1 MQAEII
7 QSVVNPMMTDTDL
20 IIQTHSQPMDP
31 IGFPFPRFSTTLVDN
46 YYGTTDS
53 IDPSFLTSHL
63 NYNPIFSTSEA
74 SNCVSVLVRDTIDF
88 CSLEEIFEPEA
99 PKMLS
104 DSTSDTQK
112 AAKISLAALR
122 ANFSHLENQIV
133 VNGEGK
139 NRKFIALTAH
149 FSLETMLNL
158 LLSLINTPF
167 FNHNLSME
175 KNAHFLLHVKIN
187 STFTQNKSVQMSPV
201 ANIITHFSELSD
213 PRLEHKKYHKL
224 LDIVVIAICAVVC
237 GANHWTNV
245 ETFGRSKFNWLQS
258 FLELP
263 AGIPSHDTF
272 RRVFMLLDPEE
283 FRKCFLSWVKAVSQV
298 TNGEVIAIDGKQLRR
313 SHNKKLGEK
322 AIHMVS
328 AWATQNELVLGQ
340 VKVDDK
346 SNEITAIPKLL
357 KMLEISGCIITIDA
371 MGCQKDIAQ
380 QIINQK
386 GDYVLSLKKNHKT
399 LFLQVENLFT
409 NLISNKIQFDY
420 HQTKEKS
427 HGRLEI
433 RQCWTVQLTD
443 LSEPL
448 YKSNEWKN
456 LKTIVM
462 IKSKRVLNG
471 KEENKTRYFISSLSC
486 GAKKHLGAV
495 RSHWKI
501 ENSLHWVLDIGFRED
516 ESRLRT
522 GHGPQNFAMLRHF
535 ALNLLKQET
544 SSSEG
549 MESRRLEAGW
559 NEDYLVKVISL

>member
-1 MQAEII
+1 MMQAEII
-7 QSVVNPMMTDTDL
+7 QSAGNTMMTDTDL
-20 IIQTHSQPMDP
+20 IMQSRSQPMDP
-31 IGFPFPRFSTTLVDN
+31 ICFPFPRFSTTLVEN
-46 YYGTTDS
+46 FSGTTDS
-53 IDPSFLTSHL
+53 IDPRFFTSHF

-74 SNCVSVLVRDTIDF
+74 SNCVSVLVRDTVDF
-88 CSLEEIFEPEA
+88 CLTEEIFSPEA

-104 DSTSDTQK
+104 DSTSGTQNVS
-112 AAKISLAALR
+112 KISLAALR
-122 ANFSHLENQIV
+122 ANFSQKTRQILV
-133 VNGEGK
+133 SYDGK
-139 NRKFIALTAH
+139 NRKFIALPAH

-167 FNHNLSME
+167 FNHSLNME
-175 KNAHFLLHVKIN
+175 KNAHFFLLGKIP
-187 STFTQNKSVQMSPV
+187 SAPHQSVQPEPV
-201 ANIITHFSELSD
+201 ANIMTHFSELSD
-213 PRLEHKKYHKL
+213 PRLEHKKDHKL
-224 LDIVVIAICAVVC
+224 LDIVVIAICAVVS

-283 FRKCFLSWVKAVSQV
+283 FRKCFLSWVESVSQV
-298 TNGEVIAIDGKQLRR
+298 TNGEIIAIDGKQLRR

-399 LFLQVENLFT
+399 LFLEVENLFA

-427 HGRLEI
+427 HGRLET

-471 KEENKTRYFISSLSC
+471 KEENKTRYFISSLDC
-486 GAKKHLGAV
+486 GAKKHLQTV

-501 ENSLHWVLDIGFRED
+501 ENSLHWVLDVGFRED

-549 MESRRLEAGW
+549 IQSRRLEAGW
-559 NEDYLVKVISL
+559 NENYLVKVLSL